1 MKVSE
6 GTFRVLFL
14 ICFNAFVLGLC
25 LIAVGGNDLNSPY
38 KCPSNTLYINH
49 SCRYV
54 NISSDSVDYIYDNDR
69 YTSGLA
75 ETISGSILML
85 ISIIIC
91 CCTCI
96 KVQPRP
102 TILSLDNI

>member
-1 MKVSE
+1 MKISE

-14 ICFNAFVLGLC
+14 ICSNTFAFGLC
-25 LIAVGGNDLNSPY
+25 LIAIGGNDLSFPY
-38 KCPSNTLYINH
+38 KCPPDTFHIDH

-54 NISSDSVDYIYDNDR
+54 NISTDSVDYIYDNDR
-69 YTSGLA
+69 YISGLA

-91 CCTCI
+91 ISCCRCI
-96 KVQPRP
+96 KVQPK
-102 TILSLDNI
+102 SMNIN